1 MTTYAYI
8 RVSTIEQAD
17 GTSLAE
23 QERKARGVAMIRNE
37 EIAEVFSDAGVSG
50 SVPLEDRPAGKRLLD
65 LLVKGDT
72 LIVAKLDRAFRNATD
87 ALVRSDYFKSIGV
100 KLILVDMGNDPVTE
114 NGTGRMFFGMLALMA
129 EFERDRILER
139 TDNGRRAKKAKGGHT
154 GGSAPFGFQVVGMGK
169 DARLEPVEDQQF
181 AIRDIIA
188 LHAEGHSL
196 RKIADHIR
204 VGYGF
209 HISHEAVRRIVNE
222 AQTAKPA

>member
-1 MTTYAYI
+1 MTTYAYV
-8 RVSTIEQAD
+8 RVSTVEQAD

-23 QERKARGVAMIRNE
+23 QERKARGVAMIRDE

-50 SVPLEDRPAGKRLLD
+50 SVPLEDRPAGKKLLGS
-65 LLVKGDT
+65 LKRGDT

-139 TDNGRRAKKAKGGHT
+139 TDSGRRAKKAKGGHT
-154 GGSAPFGFQVVGMGK
+154 GGTAPFGYRVVGLGK
-169 DARLEPVEDQQF
+169 EARLEPIEDQQY
-181 AIRDIIA
+181 AIRDIKE
-188 LHAEGHSL
+188 LHTEGHSL
-196 RKIADHIR
+196 RKIANHIH
-204 VGYGF
+204 VGYGIN
-209 HISHEAVRRIVNE
+209 ISHEAVRRIINE
-222 AQTAKPA
+222 AQRPPIA